1 MARNQHIPAARRQRV
16 QRQILIDGAVSVDQL
31 ARTLEVSL
39 ATVRRDLAWLDAQG
53 LVRRTHGGAVI
64 EAPRGADQDFAQRE
78 QIDAAEKRA
87 MAEAVVASLEP
98 DATVFMNDGSTLL
111 AVARAIVARNLRL
124 TVVTPAVNIA
134 TLLAEG
140 RAAAVFLLGGSL
152 RHRSLGTSGPFA
164 ETMVR
169 SFNADL
175 ALLSAEGLSAEAGLT
190 YSYEADASLAR
201 LMAERTRRTIA
212 LMTARK
218 LGTRDRIAGLEAARI
233 DDVITGCHD
242 EACLASLRRLGV
254 AIKVVGGSVDVAP
267 SPAA

>member
-1 MARNQHIPAARRQRV
+1 MARLQRNPAARRQRV
-16 QRQILIDGAVSVDQL
+16 QRQILIDGAVSVEQL
-31 ARTLEVSL
+31 ARALDVSL

-64 EAPRGADQDFAQRE
+64 EAPRGADQDFALRE
-78 QIDAAEKRA
+78 QIDAEEKRA
-87 MAEAVVASLEP
+87 MAETVVAGLEP

-140 RAAAVFLLGGSL
+140 RATAVFLLGGNL

-164 ETMVR
+164 ETMLR

-175 ALLSAEGLSAEAGLT
+175 ALLAAEGLTAEAGLT

-201 LMAERTRRTIA
+201 LMAERARRTIA
-212 LMTARK
+212 LATTRK
-218 LGTRDRIAGLEAARI
+218 IGTRDRITGLEAVRI
-233 DDVITGCHD
+233 DEIVTGCRD
-242 EACLASLRRLGV
+242 EMRLAALRSLGLAVHVAGDATAGV
-254 AIKVVGGSVDVAP
+254 
-267 SPAA
+267 